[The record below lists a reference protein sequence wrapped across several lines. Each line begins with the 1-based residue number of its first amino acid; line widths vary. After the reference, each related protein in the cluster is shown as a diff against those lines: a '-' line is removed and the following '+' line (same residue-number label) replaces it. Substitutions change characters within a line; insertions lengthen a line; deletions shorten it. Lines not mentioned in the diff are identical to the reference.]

1 MRAVLRILLFVIVGP
16 PIGTVAM
23 MLATGVPTL
32 LRTGRIDELAYA
44 VAQIFES
51 PMLLQMGYVM
61 GALPALIAGIVASI
75 LPRFIKT
82 GWPYRLWV
90 TLSGALASVVVIFA
104 FIGPSSMGASPDLF
118 NAGSFLG
125 IMAFT
130 GAVAA
135 LCCILIFEGLSQAL
149 LRRPAAA

>member
-1 MRAVLRILLFVIVGP
+1 MGAFLRILLFVIVGP

-32 LRTGRIDELAYA
+32 LRRGRVDDLAYA
-44 VAQIFES
+44 VTQIFES
-51 PMLLQMGYVM
+51 PMLLQMGYLM
-61 GALPALIAGIVASI
+61 GAVPALIAGVVASI

-104 FIGPSSMGASPDLF
+104 FIGPSSIGASPDLF
-118 NAGSFLG
+118 SAGSFLG
-125 IMAFT
+125 LMAFT

-135 LCCILIFEGLSQAL
+135 LCCILIFEGLSHVMVRTQA
-149 LRRPAAA
+149 PA